1 MAENAIFGI
10 NSNLDTSGIIDN
22 LVTLQRQPITIVEAK
37 RALEEAK
44 LLSFQDLKD
53 RLQNFK
59 SIVNTLNTESRFL
72 TTEGVFS
79 NKSATDTNKVATLTT
94 SSSATSGTFSL
105 VVNNLAR
112 ETKLLS
118 TGFADTSST
127 LNNGTVSI
135 TVGTSVTEITINE
148 SNNTLDGLRLAIN
161 NSGANVQANFLN
173 DGSASNPV
181 KLVIS
186 GTETGSDNAVSI
198 TASNTLFGFG
208 QETPITFSETQAA
221 QNASF
226 VLDGV
231 SVTKADNTVTDVI
244 TGTTL
249 QLESAGSGIITLSPD
264 EDAIKEK
271 IQNYVDG
278 FNELMVHLNSELA
291 LTESTG
297 ETGILFA
304 NFTVQNLQQT
314 LRETITDQVQG
325 VTGDFSYLSQIGIKT
340 QSDGTLTIDDGD
352 LSTAIATNIEN
363 VTQLFSSTGRTTNST
378 VTFVGF
384 TDNTVPG
391 TYSVKVTNGVPQLAA
406 SGTTTFTDAVGNG
419 NFYAGATGTD
429 AEGLNFRIGNLS
441 DGNYGEIILSVGVA
455 QITNRV
461 LARLTD
467 ASLEGPLEAEIDSAN
482 ETIDEFDETI
492 LELEERLVL
501 FESNLRDRFTNLEV
515 VLGRLNSQ
523 REAFDNSIAGIQALF
538 SGKNGN

>member
-198 TASNTLFGFG
+198 AASNTLFGFG

-378 VTFVGF
+378 VTFVAF

-441 DGNYGEIILSVGVA
+441 DGNYGEIVLSVGVA

>member
-1 MAENAIFGI
+1 MAENQIFGI
-10 NSNLDTSGIIDN
+10 NSNLDTGGIIDN

-79 NKSATDTNKVATLTT
+79 NNSATDTNKVVSLTT
-94 SSSATSGTFSL
+94 STSATSGTFSL

-112 ETKLLS
+112 ESKLLS
-118 TGFADTSST
+118 TGFADTSSA
-127 LNNGTVSI
+127 LGNGTVSI
-135 TVGTSVTEITINE
+135 TVGTTTTEITIDE
-148 SNNTLDGLRLAIN
+148 TNNTLDGLRLAIN
-161 NSGANVQANFLN
+161 NSGANVQATFIN
-173 DGSASNPV
+173 DGSATDPV
-181 KLVIS
+181 KLLIS
-186 GTETGSDNAVSI
+186 GTETGLDNAVSI
-198 TASNTLFGFG
+198 AASNTLFGFG
-208 QETPITFSETQAA
+208 QQSPITFSETQAA

-231 SVTKADNTVTDVI
+231 AVTKADNTVTDVI

-249 QLESAGSGIITLSPD
+249 QLESAGSGTITLSPD

-278 FNELMVHLNSELA
+278 FNELMLHLNSELA

-297 ETGILFA
+297 ETGVLFA

-314 LRETITDQVQG
+314 LRETITDEVLG
-325 VTGDFSYLSQIGIKT
+325 VTGDFTYLSQIGIKT
-340 QSDGTLTIDDGD
+340 SSDGTLTIDDGD

-363 VTQLFSSTGRTTNST
+363 VTQLFSSSGRTTNSA

-384 TDNTVPG
+384 TDDTVPG
-391 TYSVKVTNGVPQLAA
+391 TYSVKVTNGTPQLAA
-406 SGTTTFTDAVGNG
+406 SGTTTFTDATGNG
-419 NFYAGATGTD
+419 NFFAGASGTD
-429 AEGLNFRIGNLS
+429 AEGLNFRIGNLT
-441 DGNYGEIILSVGVA
+441 DGSYGEIVLSVGVA

-467 ASLEGPLEAEIDSAN
+467 ASLDGPLEAEIDSAN
-482 ETIDEFDETI
+482 ETIAEFDSTI
-492 LELEERLVL
+492 TELEERIVL

-523 REAFDNSIAGIQALF
+523 REAFDNSIAGIQSLF
-538 SGKNGN
+538 QGGGN

>member
-44 LLSFQDLKD
+44 LLSFQDLRD

-135 TVGTSVTEITINE
+135 TVGTTVTEITINE

-198 TASNTLFGFG
+198 AASNTLFGFG

-297 ETGILFA
+297 ETGVLFA

-419 NFYAGATGTD
+419 NFYAGAAGTD

>member
-10 NSNLDTSGIIDN
+10 NSNLDTGGIIDN
-22 LVTLQRQPITIVEAK
+22 LITLQRQPITIVEAK

-59 SIVNTLNTESRFL
+59 SVVNTLNTESRFL
-72 TTEGVFS
+72 STLGEFS
-79 NKSATDTNKVATLTT
+79 NNSSTDTNKVATLTT

-118 TGFADTSST
+118 TGFASTSTEIGQGT
-127 LNNGTVSI
+127 LSI
-135 TVGTSVTEITINE
+135 TVGTTTTNITIDE
-148 SNNTLDGLRLAIN
+148 TNNTVDGLRLAIN
-161 NSGANVQANFLN
+161 NSGLSVNANFLN
-173 DGSASNPV
+173 DGSATDPV

-186 GTETGSDNAVSI
+186 GTQTGEDNAV
-198 TASNTLFGFG
+198 TASVTNTLFGFG
-208 QETPITFSETQAA
+208 QETPVSFTETQAA

-231 SVTKADNTVTDVI
+231 AVTKGNNTVTDVI

-249 QLESAGSGIITLSPD
+249 QLESAGSGLITLSPD
-264 EDAIKEK
+264 EDTIKEK

-278 FNELMVHLNSELA
+278 FNEIMAHLNSELS

-297 ETGILFA
+297 ETGVLFA

-314 LRETITDQVQG
+314 LRENITDQIIG
-325 VTGDFSYLSQIGIKT
+325 VTGDFNYLSQIGIRT
-340 QSDGTLTIDDGD
+340 QSDGTLTVDDGA
-352 LSTAIATNIEN
+352 LSTAIASDIGN
-363 VTQLFSSTGRTTNST
+363 VTQLFSSSGTTTNST

-384 TDNTVPG
+384 TDNTDPG
-391 TYSVKVTNGVPQLAA
+391 TYSVRVSGGVPQLAA

-419 NFYAGATGTD
+419 NFFAGAPGTG
-429 AEGLNFRIGNLS
+429 AEGLNFRIGNLA
-441 DGNYGEIILSVGVA
+441 DGDYGTITLSVGAA
-455 QITNRV
+455 QITNRI

-467 ASLEGPLEAEIDSAN
+467 ASLEGPLEAEVDSATD
-482 ETIDEFDETI
+482 TIADFDETI
-492 LELEERLVL
+492 ADLEERLAL
-501 FESNLRDRFTNLEV
+501 FETNIRSRFTNLEV

-523 REAFDNSIAGIQALF
+523 RDAFDSSIAGIQSLF
-538 SGKNGN
+538 QGGN

>member
-79 NKSATDTNKVATLTT
+79 NNSATDTNKVATLTT

-198 TASNTLFGFG
+198 AASNTLFGFG
-208 QETPITFSETQAA
+208 QKTPITFSETQAA

-378 VTFVGF
+378 VTFVAF

-441 DGNYGEIILSVGVA
+441 DGNYGEIVLSVGVA

>member
-378 VTFVGF
+378 VTFVAF

-441 DGNYGEIILSVGVA
+441 DGNYGEIVLSVGVA

>member
-22 LVTLQRQPITIVEAK
+22 LVTLQRQPIALIEAK
-37 RALEEAK
+37 RSLEEAK
-44 LLSFQDLKD
+44 LLSFKDLKD
-53 RLQNFK
+53 RLRNFK

-72 TTEGVFS
+72 STSGEFS
-79 NKSATDTNKVATLTT
+79 NNNATDTNKVATLTT
-94 SSSATSGTFSL
+94 SSLATSGTFSL
-105 VVNNLAR
+105 TVNNLAR
-112 ETKLLS
+112 ESKLLS
-118 TGFADTSST
+118 SGFASTSGALT
-127 LNNGTVSI
+127 HGVVSI
-135 TVGTSVTEITINE
+135 TVGTTITKITIDD
-148 SNNTLDGLRLAIN
+148 SNDTLDGLRLAIN

-173 DGSASNPV
+173 DGSSTNPV

-186 GTETGSDNAVSI
+186 GKETGSDNAVSI
-198 TASNTLFGFG
+198 IASNTLFGAG
-208 QETPITFSETQAA
+208 QNSIINFTKTQTA

-226 VLDGV
+226 AIDGIA
-231 SVTKADNTVTDVI
+231 VTKANNTVTDVI
-244 TGTTL
+244 TGSTL

-278 FNELMVHLNSELA
+278 YNELMVHLNSELA

-297 ETGILFA
+297 ETGVLFA

-314 LRETITDQVQG
+314 LRETITDQVIG
-325 VTGDFSYLSQIGIKT
+325 LTGDFNYLSQIGIKT
-340 QSDGTLTIDDGD
+340 QSDGTLSISDGE
-352 LSTAIATNIEN
+352 LSTAIATDITNI
-363 VTQLFSSTGRTTNST
+363 TKLFSSTGTTTNSA

-384 TDNTVPG
+384 TDNTEPG

-406 SGTTTFTDAVGNG
+406 SGTTTFTDAAGNG
-419 NFYAGATGTD
+419 NFYAGAIGTN

-441 DGNYGEIILSVGVA
+441 NGNYGEINLSVGVA

-467 ASLEGPLEAEIDSAN
+467 SSLGGPLEAEIDSAN
-482 ETIDEFDETI
+482 QTINDFDTTI
-492 LELEERLVL
+492 KDMEERLVL

-523 REAFDNSIAGIQALF
+523 RDAFDSSIKGIQALF
-538 SGKNGN
+538 SGKQ

>member
-198 TASNTLFGFG
+198 AASNTLFGFG
-208 QETPITFSETQAA
+208 QKTPITFSETQAA

-378 VTFVGF
+378 VTFVAF

-419 NFYAGATGTD
+419 NFYAGAAGTD

>member
-1 MAENAIFGI
+1 VAENAIFGI

-72 TTEGVFS
+72 STEGVFS
-79 NKSATDTNKVATLTT
+79 NNSATDTNKVATLTT

-105 VVNNLAR
+105 VVNNLAL

-325 VTGDFSYLSQIGIKT
+325 VTGDFSYLSQIGIHP
-340 QSDGTLTIDDGD
+340 I
-352 LSTAIATNIEN
+352 
-363 VTQLFSSTGRTTNST
+363 
-378 VTFVGF
+378 
-384 TDNTVPG
+384 
-391 TYSVKVTNGVPQLAA
+391 
-406 SGTTTFTDAVGNG
+406 
-419 NFYAGATGTD
+419 
-429 AEGLNFRIGNLS
+429 
-441 DGNYGEIILSVGVA
+441 
-455 QITNRV
+455 
-461 LARLTD
+461 
-467 ASLEGPLEAEIDSAN
+467 
-482 ETIDEFDETI
+482 
-492 LELEERLVL
+492 
-501 FESNLRDRFTNLEV
+501 
-515 VLGRLNSQ
+515 
-523 REAFDNSIAGIQALF
+523 
-538 SGKNGN
+538 

>member
-1 MAENAIFGI
+1 VAENAIFGI
-10 NSNLDTSGIIDN
+10 NSNLDTGGIIDN
-22 LVTLQRQPITIVEAK
+22 LITLQRQPITIVEAK

-59 SIVNTLNTESRFL
+59 SVVNTLNTESRFL
-72 TTEGVFS
+72 STTGEFS
-79 NKSATDTNKVATLTT
+79 NNSATDTNKVATLTT

-112 ETKLLS
+112 ESKLLS
-118 TGFADTSST
+118 SGFADTSST
-127 LNNGTVSI
+127 IGNGTVSI
-135 TVGTSVTEITINE
+135 TVGTTTTNIVIDDT
-148 SNNTLDGLRLAIN
+148 NNSLDGLRLAIN

-173 DGSASNPV
+173 DGSATNPV
-181 KLVIS
+181 KLLIS
-186 GTETGSDNAVSI
+186 GTQTGSDNAVSI
-198 TASNTLFGFG
+198 SASNTLFGFG
-208 QETPITFSETQAA
+208 QESPITFTETQSA

-231 SVTKADNTVTDVI
+231 AVTKANNTVTDVI

-249 QLESAGSGIITLSPD
+249 QLESAGSGLITLSPD
-264 EDAIKEK
+264 TEAIKEK

-278 FNELMVHLNSELA
+278 FNELMAHLNNELS

-297 ETGILFA
+297 ETGVLFA

-314 LRETITDQVQG
+314 LRETITDQVVG
-325 VTGDFSYLSQIGIKT
+325 VTGDFSFLSQIGIRT
-340 QSDGTLTIDDGD
+340 QSDGTLTVDDGA
-352 LSTAIATNIEN
+352 LSTAIASDIGN
-363 VTQLFSSTGRTTNST
+363 VTQLFSSTGNATNSS

-384 TDNTVPG
+384 TDNTDPG
-391 TYSVKVTNGVPQLAA
+391 TYTVRVSNGVPQLAA

-419 NFYAGATGTD
+419 NFFAGAPGTA
-429 AEGLNFRIGNLS
+429 AEGLNFRIGNLN
-441 DGNYGEIILSVGVA
+441 DGTYGELVLSVGVA

-467 ASLEGPLEAEIDSAN
+467 ASLEGPLEAEIDSSN
-482 ETIDEFDETI
+482 ETIAEFDQTI
-492 LELEERLVL
+492 TDLEQRLVL

-523 REAFDNSIAGIQALF
+523 RDAFDSSIAGIQSLF
-538 SGKNGN
+538 QGGN

>member
-1 MAENAIFGI
+1 VAQNAIFGI
-10 NSNLDTSGIIDN
+10 NSNLDTGGIIDN
-22 LVTLQRQPITIVEAK
+22 LITLQRQPITIVEAK

-59 SIVNTLNTESRFL
+59 SVVNTLNTESRFL
-72 TTEGVFS
+72 STTGEFS
-79 NKSATDTNKVATLTT
+79 NNSSTDTNKVATLTT

-112 ETKLLS
+112 ESKLLS
-118 TGFADTSST
+118 SGFADTSTS
-127 LNNGTVSI
+127 LGNGTVSI
-135 TVGTSVTEITINE
+135 TVGTTTTEITIDDT
-148 SNNTLDGLRLAIN
+148 NNTLDGLRLAIN

-173 DGSASNPV
+173 DGSDTDPV

-186 GTETGSDNAVSI
+186 GTDTGTDNAVSI

-208 QETPITFSETQAA
+208 QESPITFTESQAA
-221 QNASF
+221 QDASF
-226 VLDGV
+226 TLDGV
-231 SVTKADNTVTDVI
+231 AVTKANNTVTDVI
-244 TGTTL
+244 SGTTL

-278 FNELMVHLNSELA
+278 FNELMAHLNSELA

-297 ETGILFA
+297 ETGVLFA

-314 LRETITDQVQG
+314 LRETITDQVVG
-325 VTGDFSYLSQIGIKT
+325 ITGDFNYLSQIGIKT
-340 QSDGTLTIDDGD
+340 QSDGTLTVDDGD
-352 LSTAIATNIEN
+352 LSTAIASDIGN
-363 VTQLFSSTGRTTNST
+363 VTQLFSSTGSATNST

-384 TDNTVPG
+384 TDNTDPG

-419 NFYAGATGTD
+419 NFYAGASGTD
-429 AEGLNFRIGNLS
+429 AEGLNFRIGNLA
-441 DGNYGEIILSVGVA
+441 DGNYGELILSVGVA

-467 ASLEGPLEAEIDSAN
+467 ASLEGPLEAEIDSSN
-482 ETIDEFDETI
+482 ETIDEFDATI
-492 LELEERLVL
+492 TDLEERLVL

-523 REAFDNSIAGIQALF
+523 RDAFDSSIAGIQSLF
-538 SGKNGN
+538 QGGGN

>member
-44 LLSFQDLKD
+44 LLSFQDLRD

-135 TVGTSVTEITINE
+135 TVGTTVTEITINE

-198 TASNTLFGFG
+198 AASNTLFGFG

-297 ETGILFA
+297 ETGVLFA

-325 VTGDFSYLSQIGIKT
+325 VTGDFSYLSQIGLKT

-419 NFYAGATGTD
+419 NFYAGAAGTD